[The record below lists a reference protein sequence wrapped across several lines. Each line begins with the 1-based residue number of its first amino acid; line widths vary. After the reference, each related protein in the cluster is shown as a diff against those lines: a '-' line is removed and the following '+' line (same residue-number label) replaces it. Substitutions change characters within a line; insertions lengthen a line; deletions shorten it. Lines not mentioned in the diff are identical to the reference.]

1 MWDQQPAGTEKPIC
15 PEIYFVYY
23 TQKTFPKDV
32 NSLPDGFV
40 IHMVGVE
47 EEEENEKNFFGRL
60 CDAIN
65 SNDPHSA
72 VEDDAATREIH
83 DAAEVFDER
92 TEGVFRYLQ
101 VRSQTTP
108 SD

>member
-1 MWDQQPAGTEKPIC
+1 MLGGIDEG
-15 PEIYFVYY
+15 
-23 TQKTFPKDV
+23 
-32 NSLPDGFV
+32 
-40 IHMVGVE
+40 VGAEEAE
-47 EEEENEKNFFGRL
+47 EEEKGFFGRL

-72 VEDDAATREIH
+72 VEEDAATRDIH

-101 VRSQTTP
+101 VRSPPRPPHAAPRMGNHVESLEQTP
-108 SD
+108 